1 MTVTV
6 RLEGGEEL
14 LRKLNELD
22 LNVKRELRAAGVA
35 GAEEIRAL
43 ANGMAPGP
51 HVEIDVVRTTGTV
64 VEVAIG
70 PDAEHWYYRF
80 HERGAVAHEIHG
92 AELLAFDGASGLV
105 ITPRVSHPGMAAQ
118 PFLRPAMDENEG
130 PATDAMG
137 ARLRAA
143 VESV

>member
-1 MTVTV
+1 MSVTV

-14 LRKLNELD
+14 LRKLSQLD
-22 LNVKRELRAAGVA
+22 LNVRRELRAAGVA
-35 GAEEIRAL
+35 GAEVVKAV

-51 HVEIDVVRTTGTV
+51 HVEINVERAAGTV

-80 HERGAVAHEIHG
+80 HERGAVAHEIRG
-92 AELLAFDGASGLV
+92 AALLAFDGASGLV

-118 PFLRPAMDENEG
+118 PFLRPAMDESDG
-130 PATDAMG
+130 TASDAMG